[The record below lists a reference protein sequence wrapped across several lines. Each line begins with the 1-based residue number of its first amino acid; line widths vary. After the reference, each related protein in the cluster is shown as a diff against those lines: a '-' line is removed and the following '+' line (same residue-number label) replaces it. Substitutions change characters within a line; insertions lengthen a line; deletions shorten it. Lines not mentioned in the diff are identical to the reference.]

1 MFEFFFK
8 YPRELY
14 AHSELV
20 FTGQWSVQLVYLF
33 GAIALAAISF
43 SLFRKRLSAR
53 PVELVLVWLLQSAML
68 VVVVWILLLP
78 AISTERL
85 RDGENSVALVL
96 DTSQSMAYGVDGSRF
111 EDALS
116 GLSGSLSD
124 EIASNVSIQRYE
136 LSGDATPV
144 DSFDVSTPEGT
155 RTALAKTLE
164 SVLREARFG
173 PLAAVILASDGA
185 DTSGGLTVEELTD
198 LASFGVPIHTI
209 AAGRENIAE
218 DLELADVVLAERTVP
233 GSTIAGRVSIR
244 HDGGGATRI
253 KVYDGDELLASV
265 PVELQPDSAITTASI
280 DIDLA
285 NAGHRQL
292 EFAVEAR
299 DGERELRN
307 NSRSRIVEVAEEN
320 YRILYFEGEPRWEYK
335 FLRRAIANDEDL
347 RIVSLLRVSPNKF
360 YRQGLDS
367 PDQLEDGFPDSRDE
381 LFAYDAVIIG
391 SVESASLSAAQQR
404 LIRDFVAER
413 GGGLLML
420 AGPNGLGNGGW
431 GQSELA
437 DALPSRL
444 SPSSTNSFFRKQAKV
459 RLSAQGS
466 VAEMLRFEDLA
477 SENRA
482 SWEALPA
489 IADYQVTNELKPAA
503 VALLHVTT
511 DENELLPLLITQP
524 FGRGHSYILA
534 TGGTWRWQ
542 MSLPLE
548 DERHEIFWRQ
558 MLRALVTDTPRKESL
573 TAKAGAGVTEISL
586 RAEFRDNAFRP
597 LNDISVSA
605 LVSREDGQTWNVP
618 LDPSADEPGVFSA
631 SIEPG
636 ESGTYYIEALAE
648 RSGEPVTTIR
658 SSVRHEADRAEYF
671 NLRRNS
677 ALLQRLSEATGGRYF
692 EGDAL
697 ATLPELLRYSRTG
710 ITVKET
716 RPVWDALAVFLL
728 LVVLKAGE
736 WFLRRGWGSI

>member
-20 FTGQWSVQLVYLF
+20 FTGQWSAPLVYLF
-33 GAIALAAISF
+33 VAMALAAITF

-53 PVELVLVWLLQSAML
+53 PVELLVVWLLQWAMLL
-68 VVVVWILLLP
+68 VVVWVLLLP

-96 DTSQSMAYGVDGSRF
+96 DTSQSMAYGVDRSRF
-111 EDALS
+111 KDALS
-116 GLSGSLSD
+116 ALSGSLSD
-124 EIASNVSIQRYE
+124 EIAPNVSIQRYE
-136 LSGDATPV
+136 LSGDARPV
-144 DSFDVSTPEGT
+144 NSFEASTPEGG
-155 RTALAKTLE
+155 RTALASSLE
-164 SVLREARFG
+164 SVLREARFV

-185 DTSGGLTVEELTD
+185 DTSGGLTLEELAE
-198 LASFGVPIHTI
+198 LAGFGVPVHTI
-209 AAGRENIAE
+209 AVGRESMAE

-244 HDGGGATRI
+244 HDGAGTTRI
-253 KVYDGDELLASV
+253 KVYDGQELLASV
-265 PVELQPDSAITTASI
+265 PVELQPDSAITTTSI

-285 NAGHRQL
+285 GAGHRQL
-292 EFAVEAR
+292 DFTVEPR

-367 PDQLEDGFPDSRDE
+367 PDQLEDGFPNSRDE

-391 SVESASLSAAQQR
+391 SVESASLSAEQQR

-413 GGGLLML
+413 GGGFLML

-437 DALPSRL
+437 HVLPSRL
-444 SPSSTNSFFRKQAKV
+444 SPSSTNSFFRKRAKV

-482 SWEALPA
+482 SWEALPEV
-489 IADYQVTNELKPAA
+489 ADYQVTNELKPAA

-511 DENELLPLLITQP
+511 DKNELLPLLITQP

-542 MSLPLE
+542 MSLPVE
-548 DERHEIFWRQ
+548 DDRHETFWRQ
-558 MLRALVTDTPRKESL
+558 FLRALVADTPRKESL
-573 TAKAGAGVTEISL
+573 TAKAKAGVTNISL
-586 RAEFRDNAFRP
+586 RAEISYNAFRP

-605 LVSREDGQTWNVP
+605 LVSHEDGETWSVP
-618 LDPSADEPGVFSA
+618 LAPSADEPGVFSA

-636 ESGTYYIEALAE
+636 ESGTYYIEALGE
-648 RSGEPVTTIR
+648 RGGEPVTTIR
-658 SSVRHEADRAEYF
+658 SSIRHEVDRAEHF
-671 NLRRNS
+671 NLRRDS

-692 EGDAL
+692 EGDGLPA
-697 ATLPELLRYSRTG
+697 LPELLRYSRTG

-716 RPVWDALAVFLL
+716 HPIWDAPAVFLL
-728 LVVLKAGE
+728 LMLLKAGE
-736 WFLRRGWGSI
+736 WFLRRRWGSI

>member
-1 MFEFFFK
+1 LFEFFFK

-20 FTGQWSVQLVYLF
+20 FTGQWSAPLLYLL

-111 EDALS
+111 EDALAD
-116 GLSGSLSD
+116 LAGSLSD

-136 LSGDATPV
+136 LSRDARPV
-144 DSFDVSTPEGT
+144 DSYDESAPEGT
-155 RTALAKTLE
+155 RTALANSLE
-164 SVLREARFG
+164 SVLSEARFV

-185 DTSGGLTVEELTD
+185 DTSGGLTVEELAD
-198 LASFGVPIHTI
+198 LARFGVPIHTI
-209 AAGRENIAE
+209 AVGRDSIAE

-244 HDGGGATRI
+244 HDGGGTTRI
-253 KVYDGDELLASV
+253 KVYDDDELLASV
-265 PVELQPDSAITTASI
+265 PVELQPDSAITTASV

-285 NAGHRQL
+285 NVGHRQL
-292 EFAVEAR
+292 DFAVEPG

-307 NSRSRIVEVAEEN
+307 NTRSRIVEVAEEN

-335 FLRRAIANDEDL
+335 FLRRAIANDENL

-360 YRQGLDS
+360 YRQGLDT
-367 PDQLEDGFPDSRDE
+367 PDQLEDGFPNSRDE

-391 SVESASLSAAQQR
+391 SVESASFSADQQR

-444 SPSSTNSFFRKQAKV
+444 SPSSTNSFFRNQAKV
-459 RLSAQGS
+459 RLSVQGS
-466 VAEMLRFEDLA
+466 VAEMLRFEELA

-482 SWEALPA
+482 SWESLPA

-511 DENELLPLLITQP
+511 DKNELLPLLITQP

-548 DERHEIFWRQ
+548 DDRHEIFWRQ
-558 MLRALVTDTPRKESL
+558 ILRALVADTPRKESL
-573 TAKAGAGVTEISL
+573 TARARAGVTDIAL

-605 LVSREDGQTWNVP
+605 LVSREDGETWNVP
-618 LDPSADEPGVFSA
+618 LVPSADEPGVFSA
-631 SIEPG
+631 SIEPR

-648 RSGEPVTTIR
+648 RGGEPVTTIR
-658 SSVRHEADRAEYF
+658 SSIRHEADRAEYF

-697 ATLPELLRYSRTG
+697 AALPELLRYSRTG
-710 ITVKET
+710 ITVEET

-728 LVVLKAGE
+728 LVLLKAGE
-736 WFLRRGWGSI
+736 WFLRRRWGSI